1 MKESTFMGYN
11 KEDYIKVRNEFS
23 NKYLR
28 ARRASEIKTAE
39 IHALIPEIAE
49 IDAVLSKTGMDI
61 MKIIASPATDKEAE
75 VAKLQSR
82 NDALIAKREGYL
94 QANGYPS
101 DYTDVHYDCPKC
113 GDTGYVDT
121 HMCDCMK
128 RAIAQAGYSSSGLG
142 RLIGEQS
149 FDNFELGYYPE
160 AERGR
165 IEKYVKM
172 LRSFAEGFSD
182 KSYCNFILTGTTG
195 LGKTHLSTSVA
206 KTVIERGFDV
216 LYVSAVNMLG
226 DFEAERFGSEMG
238 QHGADLTRYYS
249 ADLLIIDDLGTEVI
263 NKFTQTYLYNVINS
277 RLNEKR
283 STMINTNFTPA
294 ELNSVYTPRVS
305 SRLMGEYMPM
315 LFRGVD
321 IRKQKNGIK

>member
-1 MKESTFMGYN
+1 MGYN
-11 KEDYIKVRNEFS
+11 KDDYIKVRNEFS

-28 ARRASEIKTAE
+28 ARREAEIKTAE
-39 IHALIPEIAE
+39 IHALIPEINK
-49 IDAVLSKTGMDI
+49 IDAVLSGTGMDI
-61 MKIIASPATDKEAE
+61 MKIVSSPVTDKEAE
-75 VAKLQSR
+75 VAKLRSR
-82 NDALIAKREGYL
+82 NDALIAEREEYL
-94 QANGYPS
+94 RANGYPP

-121 HMCDCMK
+121 HMCECMK
-128 RAIAQAGYSSSGLG
+128 RAIAQEGYRSSGLG
-142 RLIGEQS
+142 RLIDEQD
-149 FDNFELGYYPE
+149 FENFELKYYPE
-160 AERGR
+160 DERGR

-172 LRSFAEGFSD
+172 LRGFAESFSNE
-182 KSYCNFILTGTTG
+182 SYGNFILTGTTG
-195 LGKTHLSTSVA
+195 LGKTHLSTAVA

-238 QHGADLTRYYS
+238 QHGADLTRYYG

-277 RLNEKR
+277 RLNAKR

-294 ELNSVYTPRVS
+294 ELNSVYTSRVS

-321 IRKQKNGIK
+321 IRKQKNGIR